1 MLKTKF
7 QVVLD
12 FGMVPP
18 PISIHKVDRELFA
31 ASWACLRETLV
42 VGRVPRYFKEAVAS
56 GVSEANQ
63 CPYCVGAHSMMFD
76 VYRPAEKKRPIVDDT
91 FKSWDSE
98 KFKMWA
104 CSCYLSESH
113 KTSPPFPKTFQS
125 EIVGTAVYFHY
136 LTRIV
141 TIYLGDSF
149 VPKPLKW
156 MVPLMMP
163 FMRLFMGLN
172 DKRSKKLGTSKLRNV
187 PMAGGPDW
195 ADQDNVRIAFS
206 QFQAVTDNKITQ
218 VLSESMM
225 DFIDTFLSKWQGFDT
240 GLSTSWVQPHM
251 EELSKLDEMEK
262 QQARYM
268 LLVIGSPYMI
278 IDEEK
283 KSLKKIMGN
292 SDLLIMTAW
301 VSLGAALRTGT
312 LITREHH

>member
-1 MLKTKF
+1 
-7 QVVLD
+7 
-12 FGMVPP
+12 
-18 PISIHKVDRELFA
+18 
-31 ASWACLRETLV
+31 
-42 VGRVPRYFKEAVAS
+42 
-56 GVSEANQ
+56 
-63 CPYCVGAHSMMFD
+63 
-76 VYRPAEKKRPIVDDT
+76 
-91 FKSWDSE
+91 
-98 KFKMWA
+98 
-104 CSCYLSESH
+104 
-113 KTSPPFPKTFQS
+113 
-125 EIVGTAVYFHY
+125 
-136 LTRIV
+136 
-141 TIYLGDSF
+141 
-149 VPKPLKW
+149 

-301 VSLGAALRTGT
+301 VSLRAALRTGT
-312 LITREHH
+312 LITQEHH